1 MPKTYRCSIYFAG
14 HVDVEVEADS
24 KIDAAQKAAEAFED
38 LDCREIQANVE
49 YSEIQDVEE
58 DENA

>member
-24 KIDAAQKAAEAFED
+24 MIDAAQKAAEAFED

>member
-24 KIDAAQKAAEAFED
+24 MIDAAQKGAEAFED
-38 LDCREIQANVE
+38 LDCQELEANVE
-49 YSEIQDVEE
+49 CVEIQDVEE
-58 DENA
+58 DEDA

>member
-24 KIDAAQKAAEAFED
+24 LEDAASKAEFEFEC
-38 LDCREIQANVE
+38 LDPRELEANVE
-49 YSEIQDVEE
+49 CVEIQDVEE
-58 DENA
+58 DEDA

>member
-1 MPKTYRCSIYFAG
+1 MAKTYRCEIYFAG

>member
-1 MPKTYRCSIYFAG
+1 MAKTYRCEIFFSG
-14 HVDVEVEADS
+14 HVSVAVEADS
-24 KIDAAQKAAEAFED
+24 MIDAAQKAAEAFED
-38 LDCREIQANVE
+38 LDCREIANVE